1 MSVWVREEGNTNEE
15 KKTMAN
21 WISRM
26 PKTSFG
32 ETMEGLPGI
41 YLTAIKNRKS
51 KDPTILIWRS
61 LSVLECSV
69 IRQVP

>member
-1 MSVWVREEGNTNEE
+1 
-15 KKTMAN
+15 MAN